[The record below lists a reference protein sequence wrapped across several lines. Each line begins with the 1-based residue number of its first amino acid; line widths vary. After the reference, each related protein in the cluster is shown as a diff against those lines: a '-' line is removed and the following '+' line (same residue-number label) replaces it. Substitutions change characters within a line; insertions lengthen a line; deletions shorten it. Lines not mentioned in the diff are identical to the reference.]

1 MKRRDEATQAYFEW
15 FPIRPQIKIW
25 RNFKVGKLLQV
36 NMSRHYPRDITNHYH
51 NQEMNKNLVN
61 LKDRTMLGYDQEEW
75 LEKRLL
81 DHDTVSNFIASQY
94 VVRDIDFTSPETGG
108 LLFPFE
114 GFNQDA
120 WMVVFSIEI

>member
-1 MKRRDEATQAYFEW
+1 MKRRDETTQAYFEW

-36 NMSRHYPRDITNHYH
+36 NMSRHYSRDITNYYH

-108 LLFPFE
+108 LFPFE